1 MIWPLIKLLYLKS
14 FIKFIINTF
23 SNSAKRHPKGAMPT
37 IQKGGFMTPA
47 KTLINFYVP
56 SDILQP
62 FDRLCRLHG
71 KPRSQ
76 VLNELLCDYI
86 LTMGQEA
93 FSRIDQVRKIDE
105 RLKSALETSSDE
117 VLGDLPPKAE
127 LEDNIGLRRKFS
139 SF

>member
-1 MIWPLIKLLYLKS
+1 
-14 FIKFIINTF
+14 
-23 SNSAKRHPKGAMPT
+23 
-37 IQKGGFMTPA
+37 MTPT

-56 SDILQP
+56 CDILQP

-76 VLNELLCDYI
+76 VLNELLSDYV
-86 LTMGQEA
+86 LTTGQEI

-105 RLKSALETSSDE
+105 RLKSALETPSDE
-117 VLGDLPPKAE
+117 ILDDRPPKAE
-127 LEDNIGLRRKFS
+127 LDYQTGLKRKFS